1 MKERLKKYQLSILLI
16 LIFIVIIQF
25 GMLLSIHNELKNLQY
40 QANDAHSMAVDL
52 KETISD
58 LESSVHDL
66 ETRIS
71 TAEDK
76 TADIEGRVS
85 DT

>member
-25 GMLLSIHNELKNLQY
+25 GMLLSLHNELKNLQY

-52 KETISD
+52 KETI
-58 LESSVHDL
+58 
-66 ETRIS
+66 
-71 TAEDK
+71 
-76 TADIEGRVS
+76 
-85 DT
+85 